1 MPKVGIYCRLSI
13 EDQDKNNADSIS
25 IQNQKAMLSEYCRE
39 RNWDIYEIYIDDGYS
54 GTDRNRPAFN
64 RLLRDCEAGNVDIVL
79 CKDQSRFS
87 RDTLISEMY
96 LNDKFLEWGVRFIG
110 LADNADTDSESFG
123 TMRLFTSA
131 YNEMY
136 VKDISSKIRRTLAYK
151 REQGQFVGSFAPYG
165 YRIDP
170 DDRHHLIADPETVP
184 VVQMIF
190 DLYVQ
195 GEGYRH
201 IVQRLNA
208 EGIASPSAY
217 KRQHGSNYTNS
228 NAENSSAGGLWTLS
242 TVVKILANEV
252 YTGTLV
258 QGKSHH
264 VSYKN
269 RKRRKVDPAD
279 WVRIPNAHEAII
291 CAETWAR
298 AQERLHSRAR
308 VGSRMQELPP
318 LSGKVRCAVCGRP
331 MKRNVYYNKSKTI
344 KYYGLQCA
352 SYKTGAMNCPNA
364 KTMSGMVLEE
374 TILAELNRIVGQYCQ
389 SDEIRF
395 TNLYE
400 EQLTVLE
407 NSLAKLNEKQTAAQ
421 NRLVQMYKDK
431 LDGLLSEADYSLF
444 RQHLTEEEQEI
455 ARRMKEIKRQIKDTR
470 EQMKQAAGQQA
481 LPEQYMHF
489 DILDRTVADEFLS
502 YIEIGLTDETGQ
514 REIHIHWN
522 I

>member
-1 MPKVGIYCRLSI
+1 
-13 EDQDKNNADSIS
+13 
-25 IQNQKAMLSEYCRE
+25 
-39 RNWDIYEIYIDDGYS
+39 
-54 GTDRNRPAFN
+54 
-64 RLLRDCEAGNVDIVL
+64 
-79 CKDQSRFS
+79 
-87 RDTLISEMY
+87 
-96 LNDKFLEWGVRFIG
+96 
-110 LADNADTDSESFG
+110 
-123 TMRLFTSA
+123 
-131 YNEMY
+131 
-136 VKDISSKIRRTLAYK
+136 
-151 REQGQFVGSFAPYG
+151 
-165 YRIDP
+165 
-170 DDRHHLIADPETVP
+170 
-184 VVQMIF
+184 
-190 DLYVQ
+190 
-195 GEGYRH
+195 
-201 IVQRLNA
+201 
-208 EGIASPSAY
+208 
-217 KRQHGSNYTNS
+217 
-228 NAENSSAGGLWTLS
+228 
-242 TVVKILANEV
+242 
-252 YTGTLV
+252 
-258 QGKSHH
+258 
-264 VSYKN
+264 
-269 RKRRKVDPAD
+269 
-279 WVRIPNAHEAII
+279 
-291 CAETWAR
+291 
-298 AQERLHSRAR
+298 
-308 VGSRMQELPP
+308 
-318 LSGKVRCAVCGRP
+318 

-364 KTMSGMVLEE
+364 KTMSGRVLEE